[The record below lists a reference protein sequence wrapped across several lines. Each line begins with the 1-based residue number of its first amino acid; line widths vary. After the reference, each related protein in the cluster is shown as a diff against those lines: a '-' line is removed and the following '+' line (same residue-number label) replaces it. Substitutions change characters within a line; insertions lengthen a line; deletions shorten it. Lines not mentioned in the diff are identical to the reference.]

1 METSILK
8 SIKKLLGIP
17 ADVTQFDADLMT
29 HINSVFATLTQLG
42 VGPPNGFIIDDD
54 LDAWNQFIT
63 DSSKWS
69 FIKSYVYLKVKLLF
83 DPPINASVIE
93 SINRQI
99 SELEWRIYMEANN
112 NNNSVEKE
120 D

>member
-8 SIKKLLGIP
+8 SINKLLAIP
-17 ADVTQFDADLMT
+17 AAVTQFDADLMT

-63 DSSKWS
+63 DFSKWS

-83 DPPINASVIE
+83 DPPLNASVIE
-93 SINRQI
+93 SMKHLI
-99 SELEWRIYMEANN
+99 SELEWRIYVEANGE
-112 NNNSVEKE
+112 NSTTKE
-120 D
+120 A